1 MALRHLT
8 PMSPSPA
15 PMPDTDPHIA
25 ALQARLASPDAGVR
39 RVAVLEFS
47 DVEDEALLP
56 AITEVLRHDP
66 DPVVRAEA
74 ARALA
79 GWNEPEVVDALA
91 EALADL
97 PAVREAAAQSL
108 TELKEAHAGQRL
120 LPHAASADP
129 FVCAAALRA
138 LKELRVPGAAEPALA
153 ALGHADAAVRREAVG
168 VLGWLKLA
176 AALSLLAHTAAEDD
190 DPEVRRAATGALGLA
205 APQEA
210 ASVLPALCTA
220 LRDPAW
226 AVREEAA
233 TTLGKLR
240 PEGRQAG
247 DALRQAMEDDY
258 WQVRLRAARSL
269 GRLREAA
276 SLPVLTEALVHPAG
290 NLRKEAAIALGEI
303 GDPRAAAALD
313 VALADPDPE
322 VRKAVRLALQRLS
335 APSGAG
341 AGR

>member
-1 MALRHLT
+1 
-8 PMSPSPA
+8 
-15 PMPDTDPHIA
+15 
-25 ALQARLASPDAGVR
+25 
-39 RVAVLEFS
+39 
-47 DVEDEALLP
+47 
-56 AITEVLRHDP
+56 
-66 DPVVRAEA
+66 
-74 ARALA
+74 
-79 GWNEPEVVDALA
+79 
-91 EALADL
+91 
-97 PAVREAAAQSL
+97 
-108 TELKEAHAGQRL
+108 
-120 LPHAASADP
+120 
-129 FVCAAALRA
+129 
-138 LKELRVPGAAEPALA
+138 
-153 ALGHADAAVRREAVG
+153 
-168 VLGWLKLA
+168 VLGWLELA
-176 AALSLLAHTAAEDD
+176 AALPLLAHTAAEDD

-240 PEGRQAG
+240 PAGRQAG
-247 DALRQAMEDDY
+247 DALREAMEDGY

-269 GRLREAA
+269 GRLRETV

-313 VALADPDPE
+313 VALADPDAE
-322 VRKAVRLALQRLS
+322 VRKAVRLALQRLA
-335 APSGAG
+335 APAG